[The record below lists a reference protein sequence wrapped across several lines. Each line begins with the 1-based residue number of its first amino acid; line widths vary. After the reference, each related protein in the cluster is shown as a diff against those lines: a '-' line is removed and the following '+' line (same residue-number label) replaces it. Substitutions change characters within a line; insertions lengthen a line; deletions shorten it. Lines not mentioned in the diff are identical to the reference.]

1 MTGLKVYLTVAD
13 PVGQTAFFELTY
25 AQLLLNLSW
34 KSMRKVPLLRMSLC
48 EYYLAMGSFQLY
60 DYLKKIYIYIGII
73 GGVLRAN
80 ITNLVRILELR
91 VLVVIVCSKITSA
104 EQ

>member
-25 AQLLLNLSW
+25 AQLLLNLSL
-34 KSMRKVPLLRMSLC
+34 KSMRKVPLLPMSLC

-60 DYLKKIYIYIGII
+60 DYLKEKKYTGIKV
-73 GGVLRAN
+73 GF
-80 ITNLVRILELR
+80 
-91 VLVVIVCSKITSA
+91 
-104 EQ
+104 

>member
-13 PVGQTAFFELTY
+13 PAGQTAFFELTY
-25 AQLLLNLSW
+25 AQLLLNLSL
-34 KSMRKVPLLRMSLC
+34 KSMRKVPLLPMSLC

-60 DYLKKIYIYIGII
+60 DYLKENKYIGII

-80 ITNLVRILELR
+80 ITNQCPR
-91 VLVVIVCSKITSA
+91 
-104 EQ
+104 

>member
-60 DYLKKIYIYIGII
+60 DYLKEKIYIGII